1 MSQQKTSRRS
11 FLQTAA
17 VAAVAGPAIITS
29 KTAQAQ
35 AVTLRVGSWLPQHHL
50 IVSGIVRPWAQ
61 AVEADSEGTVKFDI
75 MTASIG
81 RPPEYYDF
89 CANGAIDVGYGVL
102 GHNPGRFLMTEIM
115 GLPFQSPDPWAGSAA
130 AWSTFARYGARF
142 NEHKG
147 VHIAGLWV
155 HSEPSIFMR
164 GEPLKTIDDLKGK
177 KIRVGSAI
185 TGRIIQTLGGTPVQ
199 LPPTEAQ
206 QAMMSGVADGI
217 TFPMESIEFFKI
229 TPAIKSAVKIPGGL
243 IYTDTFWLGVNQKK
257 FDSLHAKA
265 KAAIEKHGGMA
276 LALNSAWAW
285 TSGDNVGRAALEKAG
300 VRFSALPNSDTAKIK
315 AALKSLDDDWL
326 AKAKEKGLPGEEIM
340 KYADDMA
347 LRYTATKRVNV
358 V

>member
-1 MSQQKTSRRS
+1 MTTRRQ
-11 FLQTAA
+11 FIQTAA
-17 VAAVAGPAIITS
+17 AAAVAGPAIVTS

-35 AVTLRVGSWLPQHHL
+35 SVTLRVGTWLPAHHL
-50 IVSGIVRPWAQ
+50 IVSGIVRPWMQ
-61 AVEADSEGTVKFDI
+61 AVEMDSEGTVKFDL
-75 MTASIG
+75 MSASIG

-89 CANGAIDVGYGVL
+89 TANGAIDVGFGVL

-130 AWSTFARYGARF
+130 AWSTFQRYGARF

-147 VHIAGLWV
+147 VHIAGMWV
-155 HSEPSIFMR
+155 HSEPYLHMR

-185 TGRIIQTLGGTPVQ
+185 TGRIIQALGGTPVQ

-217 TFPMESIEFFKI
+217 TFPMESVEFFKI
-229 TPAIKSAVKIPGGL
+229 TPAIKSTVKIPGGL
-243 IYTDTFWLGVNQKK
+243 LYTDTFWLGVNQKK
-257 FDSLHAKA
+257 WDALHPKA
-265 KAAIEKHGGMA
+265 RAAMEKHGGMA

-285 TSGDNVGRAALEKAG
+285 TSGDNLGRAALEKAG
-300 VRFSALPNSDTAKIK
+300 VRFSSLPASDTAKIK
-315 AALKSLDDDWL
+315 TALKSLDDEWI
-326 AKAKEKGLPGEEIM
+326 AKAKEKGLPADEIM

-347 LRYTATKRVNV
+347 ARYVAVKRVNV